1 MGQKVHPTIF
11 RLGVIQDWTSRWFN
25 IAKYKHFLKEDITI
39 RKFFDGKLSRDAAIQ
54 KIEIERTVN
63 LINIFVN
70 TARPGILIGR
80 GGSGIENIKKK
91 IESIIFNLR
100 KSVKDF
106 KMPVIKIEIR
116 EIRNPEA
123 YASLLAYE
131 AASDLERRLPFRRIL
146 KKIIEK
152 AMENKS
158 IKGVKISLSGRLNGS
173 EIART
178 EWLSKGR
185 IPLHTLRADIDYFQT
200 GAYTTYGVIGVKV
213 WLYKGE
219 IFNNK
224 KTEASDKNISNQ

>member
-11 RLGVIQDWTSRWFN
+11 RLGIIKDWSSRWFN
-25 IAKYKHFLKEDITI
+25 IAKYKYFLKEDIFI
-39 RKFFDGKLSRDAAIQ
+39 RKFFEGKLSRDAAIY
-54 KIEIERTVN
+54 KIEIERTAN
-63 LINIFVN
+63 LIHVFIN

-80 GGSGIENIKKK
+80 GGSGVESIKKN

-116 EIRNPEA
+116 EIRNPETC
-123 YASLLAYE
+123 ASLLAYE
-131 AASDLERRLPFRRIL
+131 AASDLERRLPFRRTL
-146 KKIIEK
+146 KRIIEK
-152 AMENKS
+152 AMGNKI
-158 IKGVKISLSGRLNGS
+158 IKGVKIAMSGRLNGS

-200 GAYTTYGVIGVKV
+200 GAYTTYGVIGIKV

-219 IFNNK
+219 VFNNK
-224 KTEASDKNISNQ
+224 ETEAGDKK